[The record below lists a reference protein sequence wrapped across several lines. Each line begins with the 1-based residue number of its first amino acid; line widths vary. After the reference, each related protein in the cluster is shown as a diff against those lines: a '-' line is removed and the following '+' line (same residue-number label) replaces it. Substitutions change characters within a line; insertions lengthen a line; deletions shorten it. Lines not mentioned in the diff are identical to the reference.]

1 MKHRFC
7 LPDFLIICSVLAM
20 GTAIQTRSV
29 QAEVPKVYLEVG
41 TEIPVTVGA
50 TVVAIWPRGWRV
62 SSGLGYLPASYVALI
77 NEVVQQFPYSYDA
90 DTGDLIEETLQN
102 SLIWRTHLGWQ
113 TDYGLYFEGGYRLTT
128 LGGGTSTEA
137 LLVGITDWEGGTD
150 GSGSAAYDVTSTL
163 HMLDAEVGWSSDI
176 TERWAFRTGIGVAA
190 TFAAS
195 SSVASKTPP
204 SGPARQRF
212 VTEFEAFSERYLVDT
227 YNEYVITPVLS
238 IALAYRLL

>member
-1 MKHRFC
+1 MAHKFH
-7 LPDFLIICSVLAM
+7 PPVFLIICSVLIL
-20 GTAIQTRSV
+20 GTAFQTRPV
-29 QAEVPKVYLEVG
+29 RAEVPKVYLEVG
-41 TEIPVTVGA
+41 TEMPVTVGA
-50 TVVAIWPRGWRV
+50 TVAAIWPSGWRI
-62 SSGLGYLPASYVALI
+62 SSGLGYLPGSYVALI

-137 LLVGITDWEGGTD
+137 LLIGITNWEGSNSEN
-150 GSGSAAYDVTSTL
+150 GSGTYDVRSTL
-163 HMLDAEVGWSSDI
+163 HMLDGEVGWSTEI
-176 TERWAFRTGIGVAA
+176 TERWAFRTGLGVAA

-195 SSVASKTPP
+195 SSVASNTPP

-212 VTEFEAFSERYLVDT
+212 VNEFETFSERYLVDT
-227 YNEYVITPVLS
+227 YKEYVITPVLS
-238 IALAYRLL
+238 IALVYRIL